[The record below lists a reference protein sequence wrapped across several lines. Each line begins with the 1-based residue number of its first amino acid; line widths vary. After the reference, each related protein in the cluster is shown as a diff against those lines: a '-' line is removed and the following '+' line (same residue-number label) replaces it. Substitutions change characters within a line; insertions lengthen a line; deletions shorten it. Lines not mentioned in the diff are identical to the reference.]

1 MSITIEKYENQN
13 GIYVLRDDLLPG
25 GTKSI
30 LLDSIIKRGA
40 MPPSDPQ
47 LQGGVLPPS
56 DPQMNGGAMTPF
68 VNEFVYAS
76 PCYGGFQIALSIF
89 CKNNNK
95 KATIFCAQ
103 RKIRHPNT
111 EICIKNGANVIEVPY
126 GYLSVVEKHARE
138 YLRLREPGFPHTPS
152 LQTKGIIL
160 GAGGVLGAQYL
171 APLVPLKIA
180 FGANSPE
187 SINII
192 ASRARRVIETFHTT
206 YGKPPDE
213 IWCAVGS
220 GTLISGITQAVN
232 EMQGAQCLTPNCQA
246 LSTTLEKGHV
256 EAVPC
261 SKGSE
266 GTACPLKIYGV
277 QVGKEFKGSN
287 SPNVTIIVYP
297 KPFEYASKLK
307 VDFPSMQNYDLK
319 AFELCLEYNKN
330 KSITSN
336 IDENKKVLFW
346 NVL

>member
-1 MSITIEKYENQN
+1 MSIVIEKYENQN

-47 LQGGVLPPS
+47 LKGGEMPPYDLQLKGGEMSSYDLQLKGGEMPPPS
-56 DPQMNGGAMTPF
+56 D
-68 VNEFVYAS
+68 VNELVYAS

-95 KATIFCAQ
+95 KATIFCAE

-111 EICIKNGANVIEVPY
+111 EICIQNGANVIEVPY

-138 YLRLREPGFPHTPS
+138 YLREPRFPHTPS

-160 GAGGVLGAQYL
+160 GAGGVLGAPINAEGGVLAQCL
-171 APLVPLKIA
+171 APLVPLKIE

-187 SINII
+187 NINII
-192 ASRARRVIETFHTT
+192 ASRAKRVIETFSEI
-206 YGKPPDE
+206 YGNPPHE

-220 GTLISGITQAVN
+220 GTLISGIIQAVN
-232 EMQGAQCLTPNCQA
+232 EMQG
-246 LSTTLEKGHV
+246 
-256 EAVPC
+256 
-261 SKGSE
+261 KGSE

-277 QVGKEFKGSN
+277 QVGKEFKNHKS
-287 SPNVTIIVYP
+287 SNVTILVYP

-307 VDFPSMQNYDLK
+307 VDFPSMPNYDLK
-319 AFELCLEYNKN
+319 AFEVCLEHNKN
-330 KSITSN
+330 KSN
-336 IDENKKVLFW
+336 INENKKILFW

>member
-1 MSITIEKYENQN
+1 MSIIIEKYENQN

-30 LLDSIIKRGA
+30 LIDSLLVNNH
-40 MPPSDPQ
+40 D
-47 LQGGVLPPS
+47 
-56 DPQMNGGAMTPF
+56 
-68 VNEFVYAS
+68 VNELVYAS
-76 PCYGGFQIALSIF
+76 PCYGGFQIALSIY

-95 KATIFCAQ
+95 KATIFCAK

-111 EICIKNGANVIEVPY
+111 EICIQNGANVVEVPY

-138 YLRLREPGFPHTPS
+138 YLRLRLREPGFPHTPS

-160 GAGGVLGAQYL
+160 GAGGVLGAQCL

-192 ASRARRVIETFHTT
+192 ASRAKRAIESFHTT
-206 YGKPPDE
+206 YGTPPDE

-220 GTLISGITQAVN
+220 GTLISGIIQAVA

-246 LSTTLEKGHV
+246 LPTWEMGHMGD
-256 EAVPC
+256 APC

-266 GTACPLKIYGV
+266 GAACPLKIYGV
-277 QVGKEFKGSN
+277 QVGKEFNGSQF
-287 SPNVTIIVYP
+287 PNVTILVYP

-307 VDFPSMQNYDLK
+307 VNFPSMPNYDLK

-330 KSITSN
+330 SHDN
-336 IDENKKVLFW
+336 NKILFW

>member
-1 MSITIEKYENQN
+1 MNMSIIIEKYENQP

-30 LLDSIIKRGA
+30 LIDS
-40 MPPSDPQ
+40 
-47 LQGGVLPPS
+47 LLV
-56 DPQMNGGAMTPF
+56 NNNH

-95 KATIFCAQ
+95 KATIFCAK

-111 EICIKNGANVIEVPY
+111 EICIQNGANVVEVPY

-138 YLRLREPGFPHTPS
+138 YLRLREPRFPHTLS

-160 GAGGVLGAQYL
+160 GAEGVLGAPINAEGKILGAQCL
-171 APLVPLKIA
+171 APLVPLKIE

-187 SINII
+187 NITII
-192 ASRARRVIETFHTT
+192 ASRAKRVIESFTEI

-220 GTLISGITQAVN
+220 GTLISGIIQAVA

-246 LSTTLEKGHV
+246 LSTTLERGHV

-277 QVGKEFKGSN
+277 QVGKEFKDTN
-287 SPNVTIIVYP
+287 YPNVTIIVYP

-307 VDFPSMQNYDLK
+307 VNFPSMPNYDLK

-330 KSITSN
+330 SH
-336 IDENKKVLFW
+336 DNKKVLFW

>member
-1 MSITIEKYENQN
+1 MSIVIEKYKNQT

-30 LLDSIIKRGA
+30 LIDSLLINHH
-40 MPPSDPQ
+40 D
-47 LQGGVLPPS
+47 
-56 DPQMNGGAMTPF
+56 

-95 KATIFCAQ
+95 KATIFCAE

-111 EICIKNGANVIEVPY
+111 EICIQNGANVIEVPY

-138 YLRLREPGFPHTPS
+138 YVSIKSMCQATNDAE
-152 LQTKGIIL
+152 
-160 GAGGVLGAQYL
+160 GGVLGEL
-171 APLVPLKIA
+171 PLVPLKIA

-192 ASRARRVIETFHTT
+192 ASRAKRVIELFIRT
-206 YGKPPDE
+206 YGKPPDD

-232 EMQGAQCLTPNCQA
+232 EMQREPSFQA
-246 LSTTLEKGHV
+246 L
-256 EAVPC
+256 
-261 SKGSE
+261 
-266 GTACPLKIYGV
+266 CPLKIYGV

-307 VDFPSMQNYDLK
+307 IDFPSMQNYDLK

-330 KSITSN
+330 KSIASN

>member
-1 MSITIEKYENQN
+1 MSIVIEKYKNQT

-30 LLDSIIKRGA
+30 LIDSLLINHH
-40 MPPSDPQ
+40 D
-47 LQGGVLPPS
+47 
-56 DPQMNGGAMTPF
+56 

-95 KATIFCAQ
+95 KATIFCAE

-111 EICIKNGANVIEVPY
+111 EICIQNGANVVEVPY

-138 YLRLREPGFPHTPS
+138 YVSIKSMCQATNDAE
-152 LQTKGIIL
+152 
-160 GAGGVLGAQYL
+160 GGVLGEL
-171 APLVPLKIA
+171 PLVPLKIA

-192 ASRARRVIETFHTT
+192 ASRAKRVIESFTEI

-220 GTLISGITQAVN
+220 GTLISGIIQAVA

-246 LSTTLEKGHV
+246 LPTWEMGHMGD
-256 EAVPC
+256 APC

-266 GTACPLKIYGV
+266 GAACPLKIYGV
-277 QVGKEFKGSN
+277 QVGKEFNGSQF
-287 SPNVTIIVYP
+287 PNVTILVYP

-307 VDFPSMQNYDLK
+307 IDFPSMPNYDLK

-330 KSITSN
+330 SH
-336 IDENKKVLFW
+336 DNKKVLFW

>member
-1 MSITIEKYENQN
+1 MSIVIEKYKNQP

-30 LLDSIIKRGA
+30 LIDS
-40 MPPSDPQ
+40 
-47 LQGGVLPPS
+47 LLV
-56 DPQMNGGAMTPF
+56 NNHH
-68 VNEFVYAS
+68 VNELVYAS
-76 PCYGGFQIALSIF
+76 PCYGGFQIALSIY

-95 KATIFCAQ
+95 KATIFCAK
-103 RKIRHPNT
+103 RKIQHPNT
-111 EICIKNGANVIEVPY
+111 EICIQNGANVVEVPY

-138 YLRLREPGFPHTPS
+138 YLREPRFHHTPS

-160 GAGGVLGAQYL
+160 GGGGVLVGGL

-187 SINII
+187 NITII
-192 ASRARRVIETFHTT
+192 ASRAKRVIESFTKF

-220 GTLISGITQAVN
+220 GTLISGIIQAVA

-246 LSTTLEKGHV
+246 
-256 EAVPC
+256 PC
-261 SKGSE
+261 SKESE
-266 GTACPLKIYGV
+266 GSPLKIYGV
-277 QVGKEFKGSN
+277 QVGKEFNGSQF
-287 SPNVTIIVYP
+287 SNVTILVYP

-307 VDFPSMQNYDLK
+307 IDFPSMPNYDLK

-330 KSITSN
+330 KSNDTN
-336 IDENKKVLFW
+336 IDENKKILFW

>member
-1 MSITIEKYENQN
+1 MSIVIERYENQT

-30 LLDSIIKRGA
+30 LLDSILKRGET
-40 MPPSDPQ
+40 P
-47 LQGGVLPPS
+47 
-56 DPQMNGGAMTPF
+56 PF
-68 VNEFVYAS
+68 VNEFIYAS

-89 CKNNNK
+89 CKNNNI
-95 KATIFCAQ
+95 KATIFCAE

-111 EICIKNGANVIEVPY
+111 EICIQNGANVIEVPY
-126 GYLSVVEKHARE
+126 GYLSVVEKRARE
-138 YLRLREPGFPHTPS
+138 YLREPRFPHTPS

-160 GAGGVLGAQYL
+160 GAGGVIGAPINAEGGVLAQCL
-171 APLVPLKIA
+171 APLVPLKIE

-187 SINII
+187 NINII
-192 ASRARRVIETFHTT
+192 ASRAKRVIETFSEI
-206 YGKPPDE
+206 YGNLPDE

-220 GTLISGITQAVN
+220 GTLISGIIQAVA

-246 LSTTLEKGHV
+246 LPTWEMGHMGHMGD
-256 EAVPC
+256 VPC

-277 QVGKEFKGSN
+277 QVGKEFKDTN
-287 SPNVTIIVYP
+287 YPNVTILVYP

-307 VDFPSMQNYDLK
+307 VNFPSMPNYDLK
-319 AFELCLEYNKN
+319 AFEMCIKYN
-330 KSITSN
+330 TN

>member
-1 MSITIEKYENQN
+1 MNMSIIIEKYENQP

-30 LLDSIIKRGA
+30 LIDS
-40 MPPSDPQ
+40 
-47 LQGGVLPPS
+47 LLV
-56 DPQMNGGAMTPF
+56 NHHH
-68 VNEFVYAS
+68 VNELVYAS

-95 KATIFCAQ
+95 KATIFCAK

-111 EICIKNGANVIEVPY
+111 ELCIQNGANVVEVPY

-138 YLRLREPGFPHTPS
+138 YVREPRFHHTPS

-160 GAGGVLGAQYL
+160 GAGGVLGAPINAEGGVLVGGL

-187 SINII
+187 NITII
-192 ASRARRVIETFHTT
+192 ASRAKRVIESFTNI

-220 GTLISGITQAVN
+220 GTLISGIIQAVA

-246 LSTTLEKGHV
+246 LPTWEMGHMGD
-256 EAVPC
+256 APC
-261 SKGSE
+261 SKESE
-266 GTACPLKIYGV
+266 GSPLKIYGV
-277 QVGKEFKGSN
+277 QVGKEFNGSQF
-287 SPNVTIIVYP
+287 PNVTILVYP

-307 VDFPSMQNYDLK
+307 IDFPSMPNYDLK

-330 KSITSN
+330 KSNDTN
-336 IDENKKVLFW
+336 IDENKKILFW

>member
-1 MSITIEKYENQN
+1 MSIVIEKYENQN

-40 MPPSDPQ
+40 MPPCD
-47 LQGGVLPPS
+47 
-56 DPQMNGGAMTPF
+56 
-68 VNEFVYAS
+68 VNELVYAS

-95 KATIFCAQ
+95 KATIFCAE

-111 EICIKNGANVIEVPY
+111 EICIQNGANVIEVPY

-138 YLRLREPGFPHTPS
+138 YLREPRFPHTPS

-160 GAGGVLGAQYL
+160 GAGGVLAQCL
-171 APLVPLKIA
+171 APLVPLKIE

-187 SINII
+187 NINII
-192 ASRARRVIETFHTT
+192 ASRAKRVIESFYEI

-220 GTLISGITQAVN
+220 GTLISGIIQAVN
-232 EMQGAQCLTPNCQA
+232 EMQG
-246 LSTTLEKGHV
+246 
-256 EAVPC
+256 
-261 SKGSE
+261 KGSE
-266 GTACPLKIYGV
+266 GTAACPLKIYGV
-277 QVGKEFKGSN
+277 QVGKEFKN
-287 SPNVTIIVYP
+287 HNLQNVTIIVYP

-307 VDFPSMQNYDLK
+307 VNFPSMKNYDLK
-319 AFELCLEYNKN
+319 AFEVCLEHNKN
-330 KSITSN
+330 KSN

>member
-1 MSITIEKYENQN
+1 MSIVIEKYKNQT

-30 LLDSIIKRGA
+30 LIDSLLVNHH
-40 MPPSDPQ
+40 D
-47 LQGGVLPPS
+47 
-56 DPQMNGGAMTPF
+56 

-95 KATIFCAQ
+95 KATIFCAE

-111 EICIKNGANVIEVPY
+111 EICIQNGANVIEVPY

-138 YLRLREPGFPHTPS
+138 YVSRKQMYQATNDTE
-152 LQTKGIIL
+152 
-160 GAGGVLGAQYL
+160 GGVLG

-187 SINII
+187 NINII
-192 ASRARRVIETFHTT
+192 SSRAKRVIESFSEI
-206 YGKPPDE
+206 YGTLPDE

-220 GTLISGITQAVN
+220 GTLISGIIQAVN
-232 EMQGAQCLTPNCQA
+232 EIQGEPNYQA
-246 LSTTLEKGHV
+246 LSTTLERGHV
-256 EAVPC
+256 GGVPC

-277 QVGKEFKGSN
+277 QVGKEFKGYN
-287 SPNVTIIVYP
+287 YPNVTILVYP
-297 KPFEYASKLK
+297 KPFEYSSKLK
-307 VDFPSMQNYDLK
+307 INFPSMKNYDLK
-319 AFELCLEYNKN
+319 AFELCIEYN
-330 KSITSN
+330 TN

>member
-1 MSITIEKYENQN
+1 MSIVIEKYKNQT

-30 LLDSIIKRGA
+30 LIDSLLVNHH
-40 MPPSDPQ
+40 D
-47 LQGGVLPPS
+47 
-56 DPQMNGGAMTPF
+56 

-95 KATIFCAQ
+95 KATIFCAE

-111 EICIKNGANVIEVPY
+111 EICIQNGANVIEVPY

-138 YLRLREPGFPHTPS
+138 YIRDST
-152 LQTKGIIL
+152 LQKKGSISINSE
-160 GAGGVLGAQYL
+160 GGVLGE
-171 APLVPLKIA
+171 PMVPLKIA

-192 ASRARRVIETFHTT
+192 ASRARRVIDSFHTT
-206 YGKPPDE
+206 YGTPPDE

-220 GTLISGITQAVN
+220 GTLINGITQAVN
-232 EMQGAQCLTPNCQA
+232 EMQGEPSFQ
-246 LSTTLEKGHV
+246 TL
-256 EAVPC
+256 
-261 SKGSE
+261 
-266 GTACPLKIYGV
+266 CPLKIYGV

-307 VDFPSMQNYDLK
+307 IDFPSMQNYDLK

-330 KSITSN
+330 KSIASN

>member
-1 MSITIEKYENQN
+1 MSIVIEKYKNQT

-30 LLDSIIKRGA
+30 LIDSLLINHH
-40 MPPSDPQ
+40 D
-47 LQGGVLPPS
+47 
-56 DPQMNGGAMTPF
+56 

-95 KATIFCAQ
+95 KATIFCAE

-111 EICIKNGANVIEVPY
+111 EICIQNGANVVEVPY
-126 GYLSVVEKHARE
+126 GYLSVVEKHSRE
-138 YLRLREPGFPHTPS
+138 YLREPRFPHTPS

-160 GAGGVLGAQYL
+160 GAGGVLGE
-171 APLVPLKIA
+171 PLVPLKIA

-187 SINII
+187 NINII
-192 ASRARRVIETFHTT
+192 ASRAKRVIELFSEM
-206 YGKPPDE
+206 YGTPPDE

-220 GTLISGITQAVN
+220 GTLISGIIQAVA
-232 EMQGAQCLTPNCQA
+232 EIQVVW
-246 LSTTLEKGHV
+246 TT
-256 EAVPC
+256 C
-261 SKGSE
+261 RKGSC
-266 GTACPLKIYGV
+266 CPLKIYGV

-287 SPNVTIIVYP
+287 YPNVTILVYP

-307 VDFPSMQNYDLK
+307 VNFPSMPNYDLK
-319 AFELCLEYNKN
+319 AFELCLEHNKN
-330 KSITSN
+330 KSNDKN

>member
-1 MSITIEKYENQN
+1 MSMSMSIIIEKYENQT

-40 MPPSDPQ
+40 TPPSD
-47 LQGGVLPPS
+47 
-56 DPQMNGGAMTPF
+56 D

-95 KATIFCAQ
+95 KATIFCAK
-103 RKIRHPNT
+103 RKKRHPNT
-111 EICIKNGANVIEVPY
+111 EICIQNGANVIEVPY
-126 GYLSVVEKHARE
+126 GYLSVVEKRARE
-138 YLRLREPGFPHTPS
+138 YLREPRFPHTPS

-160 GAGGVLGAQYL
+160 GAPINAEGKILGAQCL

-187 SINII
+187 NITII
-192 ASRARRVIETFHTT
+192 ASRAKRVIESFTEI

-220 GTLISGITQAVN
+220 GTLISGIIQAVA
-232 EMQGAQCLTPNCQA
+232 EMQGAQCFTPNCQA
-246 LSTTLEKGHV
+246 LPTWEMGHMGD
-256 EAVPC
+256 APC

-266 GTACPLKIYGV
+266 WTACPLKIYGV

-287 SPNVTIIVYP
+287 SPNVTILVYP
-297 KPFEYASKLK
+297 KPFEYESKLK
-307 VDFPSMQNYDLK
+307 VNFPSMKNYDLK

-330 KSITSN
+330 KSN

>member
-1 MSITIEKYENQN
+1 MNIVIEKYENKN
-13 GIYVLRDDLLPG
+13 GIYILRDDLLPG

-47 LQGGVLPPS
+47 GTRVPAY
-56 DPQMNGGAMTPF
+56 D

-95 KATIFCAQ
+95 KATIFCAE

-111 EICIKNGANVIEVPY
+111 EICIQNGANVIEVPY

-138 YLRLREPGFPHTPS
+138 YVRCSS
-152 LQTKGIIL
+152 LQIKGTLPITYE
-160 GAGGVLGAQYL
+160 GGVLVGGL
-171 APLVPLKIA
+171 APLVPLKIT

-187 SINII
+187 NINII
-192 ASRARRVIETFHTT
+192 TCRAKRVIESFYEM
-206 YGKPPDE
+206 YGTPPDE

-220 GTLISGITQAVN
+220 GTLISGIIQAVN
-232 EMQGAQCLTPNCQA
+232 EMQVWATGKRGQ
-246 LSTTLEKGHV
+246 HI
-256 EAVPC
+256 PC

-266 GTACPLKIYGV
+266 GGASCPLKIYGV

-307 VDFPSMQNYDLK
+307 VNFPSMPNYDLK
-319 AFELCLEYNKN
+319 AFEMCIKYN
-330 KSITSN
+330 TN